1 MQDLEQMPGHLIRR
15 LQQIAVAVFH
25 TEVEA
30 IGFEMTPVQFAALV
44 RVSENPGIDQITLA
58 GLIAY
63 DRTTIAGVVDRLV
76 QKGFLSR
83 AVSEKDRRAKVL
95 HMTEAGT
102 EALSRL
108 GPAVEKA
115 QQVMLSGLDGQE
127 AEDFMRLLHK
137 ATEAV
142 NGLSRAP
149 LRPVAR
155 TNEKE

>member
-1 MQDLEQMPGHLIRR
+1 MRNLEQMPGHLIRR

-25 TEVEA
+25 TEVDA
-30 IGFEMTPVQFAALV
+30 VGFDMTPVQFAALV
-44 RVSENPGIDQITLA
+44 RVAENPGIDQITLA

-95 HMTEAGT
+95 HMTDAGT
-102 EALSRL
+102 DALSRL

-115 QQVMLSGLDGQE
+115 QQVMLSGLDRQE
-127 AEDFMRLLHK
+127 ADDFMRLLQK

-142 NGLSRAP
+142 NDLSRAP
-149 LRPVAR
+149 LRSSSKAA
-155 TNEKE
+155 EKD

>member
-1 MQDLEQMPGHLIRR
+1 MRNLEQMPGHLIRR

-25 TEVEA
+25 TEVDA
-30 IGFEMTPVQFAALV
+30 VGFDMTPVQFAALV
-44 RVSENPGIDQITLA
+44 RVAENPGIDQITLA

-95 HMTEAGT
+95 HMTDAGT
-102 EALSRL
+102 DALSRL

-115 QQVMLSGLDGQE
+115 QQVMLSGLDRQE
-127 AEDFMRLLHK
+127 ADDFMRLLQK

-142 NGLSRAP
+142 NDLSRAP
-149 LRPVAR
+149 LRSGSKSA
-155 TNEKE
+155 EKD